1 MEGPRCSHPWLLIGQ
16 LFFYLGHACMGT
28 FDFVN
33 TRIPCVSEICF
44 PFNWLSSFSSLFL
57 VSISFRG
64 IKLLGKSNEK
74 HDFHHPT
81 FHSLFCSFRI
91 CFYTYLRG
99 CNAGLLFP
107 LTLRYFN
114 QQPFILYSAYF
125 VSVFT

>member
-1 MEGPRCSHPWLLIGQ
+1 MEGPRCSHPWLLIRH
-16 LFFYLGHACMGT
+16 LFFYLGHPCMGT

-33 TRIPCVSEICF
+33 TRIPCVSEMCF

-64 IKLLGKSNEK
+64 IKLLSKSNEK
-74 HDFHHPT
+74 YDFLHPT

-91 CFYTYLRG
+91 CFYTYLCG

-125 VSVFT
+125 ISVFT